1 MPRILWALLWLLRHA
16 DAADGAPDEA
26 RPLTERG
33 VRQAR
38 AAGLA
43 LARLDVKLEACLA
56 SPKRRALETA
66 QLACEPFGLEVTE
79 CPELAGGPFDAEH
92 LTAGYAD
99 ALLVGHD
106 PSFTIALYEL
116 TGAHARMPKG
126 GLAGISKRELIV
138 LLRPRELSAIAAQVR
153 EPA

>member
-1 MPRILWALLWLLRHA
+1 LLRHA
-16 DAADGAPDEA
+16 DAADGSPDET
-26 RPLTERG
+26 RPLTARG

-38 AAGLA
+38 AAGQA
-43 LARLDVKLEACLA
+43 LAKLDVTLDICFS

-66 QLACEPFGLEVTE
+66 ALACEPLGIEVTQA
-79 CPELAGGPFDAEH
+79 PELAGGPFDAEH

-106 PSFTIALYEL
+106 PSITLALYEL

-126 GLAGISKRELIV
+126 GLAAVSKRELIV
-138 LLRPRELSAIAAQVR
+138 LMRPRELGAIASA
-153 EPA
+153 AGDLL

>member
-1 MPRILWALLWLLRHA
+1 MLWLLRHA

-38 AAGLA
+38 TAGLA
-43 LARLDVKLEACLA
+43 LARLGVELEACFA
-56 SPKRRALETA
+56 SPKVRALETA
-66 QLACEPFGLEVTE
+66 QLVCEPLGVEVTPT
-79 CPELAGGPFDAEH
+79 PELAGGPFDPEQVAAGFAE
-92 LTAGYAD
+92 

-106 PSFTIALYEL
+106 PSISLALYDL

-126 GLAGISKRELIV
+126 GLAAVNKRELIV
-138 LLRPRELSAIAAQVR
+138 FVRPKELAAIAAV
-153 EPA
+153 EETPA

>member
-1 MPRILWALLWLLRHA
+1 LLWLLRHA
-16 DAADGAPDEA
+16 DAAEGAPDEA
-26 RPLTERG
+26 RPLTDRG

-43 LARLDVKLEACLA
+43 LARLDVKLDVCLS

-66 QLACEPFGLEVTE
+66 QLACEPLGLAVTE
-79 CPELAGGPFDAEH
+79 CPELAGGPFDPEY
-92 LTAGYAD
+92 LTAGYSD

-106 PSFTIALYEL
+106 PSITLAVHDL
-116 TGAHARMPKG
+116 TGTHARLPKG

-138 LLRPRELSAIAAQVR
+138 LMRPKELSALAAPAR
-153 EPA
+153 EAAL

>member
-1 MPRILWALLWLLRHA
+1 LLWLLRHA

-26 RPLTERG
+26 RPLTDRG

-43 LARLDVKLEACLA
+43 LARLGVELEACFS
-56 SPKRRALETA
+56 SPKLRALETA
-66 QLACEPFGLEVTE
+66 QLACEPLGVEVT
-79 CPELAGGPFDAEH
+79 PAAELAGGPFDPEQVAAGFAE
-92 LTAGYAD
+92 

-106 PSFTIALYEL
+106 PSISLALYNL

-126 GLAGISKRELIV
+126 GLAAINKRELIV
-138 LLRPRELSAIAAQVR
+138 FVRPKELAAIASVEEA
-153 EPA
+153 PA

>member
-1 MPRILWALLWLLRHA
+1 LLWLLRHA

-43 LARLDVKLEACLA
+43 LARLEVKLDVCLS

-66 QLACEPFGLEVTE
+66 TLACEPLGLEVTE
-79 CPELAGGPFDAEH
+79 APDLAGGPFDAEH
-92 LTAGYAD
+92 LTAGYSD

-106 PSFTIALYEL
+106 PSITLALYDL

-126 GLAGISKRELIV
+126 GLAAVNKRELIA
-138 LLRPRELSAIAAQVR
+138 LLRPRELSAIAST
-153 EPA
+153 EPAGEPIA